1 MYLFPECKGLLG
13 NLHTGFHDGC
23 TSLHVYGQWTRC
35 PLSQSF
41 HQNSLA
47 LVFLH
52 CTYSD
57 WSEIESQSSFHLHF
71 PNSYGYL
78 SLKRNIYWPFVN
90 FLLRTVSSLFR
101 SLIGNF
107 VSLMLNFCCS
117 LCIQDINPCLRYT
130 WQIFSVMSQAICSMF
145 LLLSSS
151 FSISLV
157 TPKHTLKGFYI
168 LPQRHSHI
176 HVYCFNYS

>member
-1 MYLFPECKGLLG
+1 MYLFPECKCLLG

-35 PLSQSF
+35 PLSQSS

-57 WSEIESQSSFHLHF
+57 WSEIESHSSFHLHF

-90 FLLRTVSSLFR
+90 FLLRIVSSLFR

-107 VSLMLNFCCS
+107 VSLMVNFCCS
-117 LCIQDINPCLRYT
+117 LCIQDINPCLRYPR
-130 WQIFSVMSQAICSMF
+130 QRFSVMAQAICSMF

-151 FSISLV
+151 FQFHL
-157 TPKHTLKGFYI
+157 
-168 LPQRHSHI
+168 
-176 HVYCFNYS
+176 